1 MEQGEEGIRMMLSG
15 LEFCEYSTTSDAD
28 TSVFC
33 NTYLIR

>member
-1 MEQGEEGIRMMLSG
+1 MMLSG